1 MNNITSGIANT
12 SVQKM
17 KNRNKLPKQD
27 VILNLIQVI
36 LQQIYLMKGMEPSS
50 VYFMLED
57 VVQMEL
63 SVIGIIEFLV
73 YKIVSL

>member
-27 VILNLIQVI
+27 VILNLIQVT
-36 LQQIYLMKGMEPSS
+36 LQQIYLMKEMELSS

-57 VVQMEL
+57 VVQMES

-73 YKIVSL
+73 YKIVNL